1 MKCRGDTEILHELVH
16 DTLRKL
22 EKQKLIRVVSWTNSW
37 STYLGVPA
45 TFHFFS
51 NSVSTVSLI
60 CTNGEQWRQ
69 NYFGDVLNC
78 ILNSVRIGHTVPK
91 NLNFRKNRACDDATI
106 CVRFLGQIC
115 VICTSMSSKARHTGL
130 MYANIVVLAPWQA
143 RFLCGESNYFWD
155 SA

>member
-1 MKCRGDTEILHELVH
+1 MKCRRETEMLHELVH

-60 CTNGEQWRQ
+60 
-69 NYFGDVLNC
+69 
-78 ILNSVRIGHTVPK
+78 K
-91 NLNFRKNRACDDATI
+91 
-106 CVRFLGQIC
+106 
-115 VICTSMSSKARHTGL
+115 M
-130 MYANIVVLAPWQA
+130 
-143 RFLCGESNYFWD
+143 ESNEGKIIWAT
-155 SA
+155 SAYTSTF